1 MGRGMK
7 AGKLQKEKRDMRR
20 MELAV
25 DEYAK
30 RVEKRIV
37 RSAKDSLADEITEEL
52 TYRHNI
58 DMISIMFALR
68 DEFGFGRS
76 RLIRTLKK
84 SIEHADRML
93 EDHADIEEM
102 LEIVK
107 KETGLTEE
115 DLIWS
120 EEEESS

>member
-7 AGKLQKEKRDMRR
+7 AGKLPKEKRDMRR

-120 EEEESS
+120 EEVGA

>member
-7 AGKLQKEKRDMRR
+7 AGKLPKEKRDMRR

-120 EEEESS
+120 EKVGA